1 MKLIKL
7 LQFISYYQGEVVGH
21 KRKRKEKGKNQEKN
35 IRNQEQNKKKRESL
49 ETCKINRL
57 RTLK

>member
-7 LQFISYYQGEVVGH
+7 LQFISYYQREVVGH
-21 KRKRKEKGKNQEKN
+21 KRKRKEKRKNQEKN
-35 IRNQEQNKKKRESL
+35 IRNQEQNKKKKESL

>member
-21 KRKRKEKGKNQEKN
+21 RRKKEGKGGGEQEKN
-35 IRNQEQNKKKRESL
+35 IRNQEKNKKK
-49 ETCKINRL
+49 
-57 RTLK
+57 

>member
-21 KRKRKEKGKNQEKN
+21 KRKRKEKRKNQEKN
-35 IRNQEQNKKKRESL
+35 IRNQEQNKKK
-49 ETCKINRL
+49 
-57 RTLK
+57 

>member
-21 KRKRKEKGKNQEKN
+21 KRKRKEKRKNQEKN
-35 IRNQEQNKKKRESL
+35 IRNQEQNKKKWERAWKLVRLIDL
-49 ETCKINRL
+49 EH
-57 RTLK
+57 

>member
-21 KRKRKEKGKNQEKN
+21 KRKRKEKRKNQEKN
-35 IRNQEQNKKKRESL
+35 IRNQKQNKKKWERAWKLVRLIDL
-49 ETCKINRL
+49 EH
-57 RTLK
+57 